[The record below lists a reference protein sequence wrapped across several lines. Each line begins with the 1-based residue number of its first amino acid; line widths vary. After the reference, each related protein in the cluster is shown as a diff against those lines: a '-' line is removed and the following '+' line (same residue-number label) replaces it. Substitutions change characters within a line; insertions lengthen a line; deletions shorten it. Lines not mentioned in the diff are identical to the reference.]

1 MKVLMTGNEAIARG
15 AWEAGVVVCTAYPGT
30 PSTEIIEN
38 AATYKEI
45 DSEWSPNEK
54 VALEVGLGAAVAGGR
69 TLVAMKH
76 VGVNVAADP
85 LFTLSYTGVNA
96 GLVLI
101 SADDPGMHSS
111 QDEQDNRHYG
121 RAAKIPV
128 LEPSDSQ
135 ECLDYVKLALTL
147 SEEYDTPVML
157 RMTTRVS
164 HSQSL
169 VSPGNR
175 QEVSLRDYSKNPSK
189 YIMLPGHARL
199 RHPIVEERLKKLA
212 AYAETSPLNRTEEP
226 ERSEDQERLEGTRR
240 VGVITNGITYQYA
253 REVLDENVSLL
264 KLGMTYPLPRQLI
277 SDFIQSVDECYIIEE
292 LDSFI
297 EDQIRAW
304 GFSVYGKE
312 VFPTVGELLP
322 ETIASCVPSL
332 LKPSLRRDFTA
343 ASRGTDSESANTG
356 DRAPVQ
362 HVGRP
367 PVLCPGCPHRAVFYV
382 LNRLKLTV
390 SGDIG
395 CYTLGALPP
404 LNAMDTTI
412 CMGASIGVALG
423 MEKARGRDFA
433 RNLVAVIG
441 DSTFV
446 HSGITALIDVV
457 YNKGTTTTLILDN
470 STTGM
475 TGHQENPATGVTV
488 RGEVTTRIDL
498 PMLVRAVG
506 VNRVVEVDPFDLD
519 RFTDVLKREMAA
531 EEPSVIIVKRPCV
544 LVRPAPARSQVSAQ
558 PPVSVNSALCTGCA
572 QCLRLGCPCLVK
584 DEPEPGAKIRKV
596 SVDAS
601 QCIGCGL
608 CVSLCR
614 PQAIVR
620 KEG

>member
-15 AWEAGVVVCTAYPGT
+15 AWEAGVIVCAAYPGT

-38 AATYKEI
+38 AATYKEMY
-45 DSEWSPNEK
+45 SEWSPNEK
-54 VALEVGLGAAVAGGR
+54 VALEVGLGAAIGGGR

-85 LFTLSYTGVNA
+85 LFTLSYTGINA

-121 RAAKIPV
+121 RAAKIPI

-135 ECLDYVKLALTL
+135 ECLDFVRVALEL

-169 VSPGNR
+169 VNLGERREIPLGP
-175 QEVSLRDYSKNPSK
+175 YIKNPGK
-189 YIMLPGHARL
+189 YVMLPGHGRL
-199 RHPIVEERLKKLA
+199 RHPIVEERLHKLA
-212 AYAETSPLNRTEEP
+212 EYAETSQLNRI
-226 ERSEDQERLEGTRR
+226 EGK
-240 VGVITNGITYQYA
+240 GKQGIITNGITYQYV
-253 REVLDENVSLL
+253 REVFGKDVSLL
-264 KLGMTYPLPRQLI
+264 KLGMTYPLPRGLI
-277 SDFIQSVDECYIIEE
+277 TDFIQSVDTCYVIEE
-292 LDSFI
+292 LDPFI
-297 EDQIRAW
+297 EDHIRAW
-304 GFSVYGKE
+304 GFSPHGKD
-312 VFPTVGELLP
+312 VFPAIGELLP
-322 ETIASCVPSL
+322 ETIAACVPHLTQETS
-332 LKPSLRRDFTA
+332 
-343 ASRGTDSESANTG
+343 
-356 DRAPVQ
+356 APVSAAADPASSKTNRETSDDAP
-362 HVGRP
+362 VLPGRP

-395 CYTLGALPP
+395 CYTLGALAP

-412 CMGASIGVALG
+412 CMGASIGAALG
-423 MEKARGRDFA
+423 MEKARGKDFA

-457 YNKGTTTTLILDN
+457 YNRGTTTTLILDN

-475 TGHQENPATGVTV
+475 TGHQENPTTGFTV
-488 RGEVTTRIDL
+488 GGEVTVQIDL
-498 PMLVRAVG
+498 PLLAKAVG
-506 VNRVVEVDPFDLD
+506 VKRIVEVDPFDLD
-519 RFTDVLKREMAA
+519 HFTEVLKTELAV
-531 EEPSVIIVKRPCV
+531 EEPSVIIVRRPCV
-544 LVRPAPARSQVSAQ
+544 LVRPVSGRSKVASQ
-558 PPVSVNSALCTGCA
+558 PPVSVDADLCTGCA
-572 QCLRLGCPCLVK
+572 QCLRIGCPCLVK
-584 DEPEPGAKIRKV
+584 IEPETGSKIRKV

-601 QCIGCGL
+601 QCTGCGL

-620 KEG
+620 KDG